1 MTTAQ
6 SRQDLTSDH
15 TAPGIERPAEH
26 EPRSSYG
33 QIPGEELPAPVYISI
48 LLSFAALMAASWL
61 LFDRSDE
68 IGLDLLIGTVLFT
81 AMLGLPILLRRMV
94 SRQTGA
100 HGRRSRAATGHG
112 HVEIYTGR
120 LSSGEAWV
128 QILLIPL
135 TMALA
140 AVAIGLVSLMV
151 S

>member
-15 TAPGIERPAEH
+15 TAPDIERPAEH

-33 QIPGEELPAPVYISI
+33 QVPGEELPAPVYISI

-61 LFDRSDE
+61 LFARSYE

-81 AMLGLPILLRRMV
+81 AMLGLPVLLRRMV
-94 SRQTGA
+94 SRRTTVD
-100 HGRRSRAATGHG
+100 GRRSRTQPGT

-120 LSSGEAWV
+120 LSTGEVWL

-135 TMALA
+135 AMAFA
-140 AVAIGLVSLMV
+140 AVAIGLVSVMA

>member
-1 MTTAQ
+1 MTEAQ
-6 SRQDLTSDH
+6 SRLEATSSTDQ
-15 TAPGIERPAEH
+15 RPPISEDA
-26 EPRSSYG
+26 PRSSYG
-33 QIPGEELPAPVYISI
+33 QVPGEELPAIVYISI
-48 LLSFAALMAASWL
+48 LLSFVGLMAASWL

-68 IGLDLLIGTVLFT
+68 IDLDLLIGTVLFT
-81 AMLGLPILLRRMV
+81 AMLGLPILLCRMV

-100 HGRRSRAATGHG
+100 HAKRSRAAPAA

-120 LSSGEAWV
+120 LSSGEAWL

-140 AVAIGLVSLMV
+140 AVAIGLVSLMA